1 MIKTHMKFQTSPSGP
16 VPILVLLCG
25 FHKYV
30 VIEKLDKNV
39 APESAEITEELSTCN
54 IQDNVF

>member
-1 MIKTHMKFQTSPSGP
+1 M
-16 VPILVLLCG
+16 G